1 MHDKK
6 CCQGKHEK
14 HKCGEFKG
22 NENKEEKLLHLKE
35 CKEEFLERIEEIDKA
50 IAKIQNE

>member
-1 MHDKK
+1 MHNKS

-14 HKCGEFKG
+14 QKCGEFEG
-22 NENKEEKLLHLKE
+22 NEKKEGKVRHLSECNKEFLK
-35 CKEEFLERIEEIDKA
+35 RIEEIDKA